1 MSPGRPPTI
10 TETFDHRLAV
20 DPGRQ
25 ALVGPTGSL
34 TYEELDA
41 ADLIDPRDT
50 RPRLIRA
57 LEMALP
63 ALAQA
68 PGDPVPPRGP
78 TLTQKPWMQ
87 WKRPPVMA

>member
-1 MSPGRPPTI
+1 VRAAAY
-10 TETFDHRLAV
+10 DHRDVRPRARSR
-20 DPGRQ
+20 DPGHP
-25 ALVGPTGSL
+25 ALVGPAGSL

-57 LEMALP
+57 LETPLP

-68 PGDPVPPRGP
+68 RGSGHARGS
-78 TLTQKPWMQ
+78 TLTQKPCLQ